1 MLFPFGCGI
10 LPFADAGLVYRYYPS
25 FPSWRGGFDSRTLL
39 HAENPESPCQSGSF
53 GVFFISGAVK
63 GTGMSGGGGRRAGAD
78 PDGTGQDGGALQP
91 VKTTDM
97 EGIAMAL
104 PAEKTHFTYSDYL
117 EWDGPERFEL
127 IEGVPYLMASPSDV
141 HQEIVVELSRQLAN
155 FLFGKKCR
163 LFTAPFDVR
172 LFERNGE
179 SPDDV
184 DTIVQPDLLVVCD
197 STKIDRKGV
206 HGAPDLVIEVLSPG
220 TARHDRLIKL
230 NQYQAAGV
238 REYWLVSPEEQ
249 TVQVSLLDGGI
260 LRPTEVYNRDGIA
273 KVITLDG
280 CFIELEKVFRA

>member
-1 MLFPFGCGI
+1 M
-10 LPFADAGLVYRYYPS
+10 
-25 FPSWRGGFDSRTLL
+25 
-39 HAENPESPCQSGSF
+39 SGS
-53 GVFFISGAVK
+53 
-63 GTGMSGGGGRRAGAD
+63 GGRRAGAD
-78 PDGTGQDGGALQP
+78 PDGTGQDGAALQP

-117 EWDGPERFEL
+117 EWNGPERFEL

-220 TARHDRLIKL
+220 TARHDRLVKL